1 VEHVEQL
8 LAQIPQLTLAQASL
22 RCRAYT
28 RALLHFELHL
38 RKEIS
43 LDLNRRCHYHELI
56 IYIYILKYFWN
67 LGCSG
72 DLLAANASLMQK
84 IYMGL
89 DEPDGLKGIATLRAS
104 TSLRDYILD
113 LENSGKWRDAFMCY
127 DQALQI
133 HTEEN
138 FSHQIGRFNCL
149 LNLGQLETMLNLV
162 TAQMASKV
170 RIRLI

>member
-22 RCRAYT
+22 RCRTYT

-38 RKEIS
+38 RKEINM
-43 LDLNRRCHYHELI
+43 DANRRYALLTSSCQSMRSSNDHGLTLLLRSGE
-56 IYIYILKYFWN
+56 ILAVN
-67 LGCSG
+67 S
-72 DLLAANASLMQK
+72 SLMQK

-104 TSLRDYILD
+104 NTLRDHILD

-127 DQALQI
+127 DQVRETQHLFAS
-133 HTEEN
+133 
-138 FSHQIGRFNCL
+138 SHQ
-149 LNLGQLETMLNLV
+149 
-162 TAQMASKV
+162 A
-170 RIRLI
+170 RLSTDN